1 MIPSK
6 KVFALILISVS
17 IVTCAFILAEYKNK
31 TEEITTYTA
40 PTSTSNLVA
49 GTIDTYK
56 DSDGDGLKDW
66 EEALWGTDPKVSDAA
81 SINKKESVASKK
93 PENLTATD
101 KLARSF
107 FSQYM
112 NLKEVGLQ
120 NDKEAQGRTV
130 QNLVDAN
137 MQPASPQQYSA
148 SSVKI
153 SQQATIRD
161 YGNSVASIIK
171 TNTLAKRSEIN
182 ILKDA
187 LSTENPRFIE
197 ELKPSVKGYKDMTQ
211 QLLNLNVP
219 LATAD
224 IHLRLINAVSSISFI
239 IEAFSKTFVDPM
251 SSIQGLAILQTSF
264 DKLVASFAEITKL
277 LRLNN
282 ITYTTDEPGYFFLKT
297 Q

>member
-31 TEEITTYTA
+31 TEEISTYTA
-40 PTSTSNLVA
+40 PTSTANLVA

-66 EEALWGTDPKVSDAA
+66 EEALWGTDPKVADAA
-81 SINKKESVASKK
+81 KINKKEPLAAKK

-120 NDKEAQGRTV
+120 NDKDVQQRTV
-130 QNLVDAN
+130 QNLVDTN
-137 MQPASPQQYSA
+137 IQPVTPQQYSDA
-148 SSVKI
+148 SVKI

-161 YGNSVASIIK
+161 YGNSIATIIK

-182 ILKDA
+182 MLRDA

-197 ELKPSVKGYKDMTQ
+197 ELKPSVQGYKNMTRE
-211 QLLNLNVP
+211 LINLNVP
-219 LATAD
+219 PAAAGV
-224 IHLRLINAVSSISFI
+224 HLRLINAVSGISFVV
-239 IEAFSKTFVDPM
+239 EAFSKTFTDPV
-251 SSIQGLAILQTSF
+251 SSIQGLAIFQASF
-264 DKLVASFAEITKL
+264 DKLVASFVEVAKL
-277 LRLNN
+277 LQSNN
-282 ITYTTDEPGYFFLKT
+282 VTYTADEPGYFFLKT